1 MLFDPY
7 AVDVARSARTEEALL
22 AVPEEARGVLWCG
35 LTEAVA
41 GALELWEQ
49 TPPGARYALPSF
61 AVQHAGKR
69 RFEAEALREQTL
81 AGWHRLMGLELRLG
95 VEALEALIYEESARY
110 RALLAEQCGRVGQ
123 LYDELKRRAGMG
135 VALWVLYGELR
146 LLRYRASEVVAPL
159 VYD

>member
-1 MLFDPY
+1 M
-7 AVDVARSARTEEALL
+7 A
-22 AVPEEARGVLWCG
+22 EEARTLLWRG
-35 LTEAVA
+35 LVEAVA

-49 TPPGARYALPSF
+49 TPPGARHALPSF

-69 RFEAEALREQTL
+69 RFDAEALREQTL

-95 VEALEALIYEESARY
+95 VEALEALICEESPRY

-123 LYDELKRRAGMG
+123 LYDELKRRAGRG
-135 VALWVLYGELR
+135 VALSVLYGELR
-146 LLRYRASEVVAPL
+146 LLRYRVSDVVAPL